1 MKSTSQIQFDNTPKN
16 LLPFYLL
23 WGYRKCGT
31 TALAHRMKNSGI
43 IMPEWDESN
52 IWLAP
57 PEDIPRLLNK
67 LWNKDWEVSYRV
79 DLSTMTHLCQ
89 GDPVEILRTFGFYPY
104 YPVCTRQP
112 GKRWLSAFNHMKI
125 RQRDR
130 RKLANYID
138 FYSKYIGISIE
149 EICDLETE
157 LIERDLTRGIK
168 KRSGVIDSD
177 YFLNSYPAGFTAEAS
192 DPLYQ
197 FRYFGETIDMLYKRP
212 EKYIEL
218 PVESQDTIDNWINST
233 FNVNQSRA
241 EKNYMNSNSLFNKVR
256 YNPYISRMTRHIPRS
271 LRNRLSLWIEN
282 TELLSKLNRRT
293 LDTGMER
300 TMIELVNEL
309 LHHSKK

>member
-1 MKSTSQIQFDNTPKN
+1 
-16 LLPFYLL
+16 
-23 WGYRKCGT
+23 
-31 TALAHRMKNSGI
+31 
-43 IMPEWDESN
+43 
-52 IWLAP
+52 
-57 PEDIPRLLNK
+57 
-67 LWNKDWEVSYRV
+67 
-79 DLSTMTHLCQ
+79 
-89 GDPVEILRTFGFYPY
+89 
-104 YPVCTRQP
+104 VCTRQP